1 MTEDIRLAII
11 LTCSVL
17 TLHNFLI
24 DVKDAVTNTL
34 NAEVVRE
41 RIDGEL
47 EQDTEENDAENVDED
62 VTTRN
67 ALIRHMTYKMKLN
80 DE

>member
-1 MTEDIRLAII
+1 MLP
-11 LTCSVL
+11 
-17 TLHNFLI
+17 LHNLLI
-24 DVKDAVTNTL
+24 DVKDAVTDAL

-41 RIDGEL
+41 RIGGEL
-47 EQDTEENDAENVDED
+47 EQDAEENDVEDVDED

-67 ALIRHMTYKMKLN
+67 ALIRHMVYMMELN

>member
-1 MTEDIRLAII
+1 MLP
-11 LTCSVL
+11 
-17 TLHNFLI
+17 LHNFLI
-24 DVKDAVTNTL
+24 DVKDAVTDAL

-41 RIDGEL
+41 RIGGEL
-47 EQDTEENDAENVDED
+47 EQDAEENDAEDVDED

-67 ALIRHMTYKMKLN
+67 ALIRHMAYMMELN

>member
-1 MTEDIRLAII
+1 M
-11 LTCSVL
+11 
-17 TLHNFLI
+17 LHNFLI
-24 DVKDAVTNTL
+24 DVKDAMTDAL

-41 RIDGEL
+41 RIGGEL
-47 EQDTEENDAENVDED
+47 EQDAEENDAEDVDED

-67 ALIRHMTYKMKLN
+67 VLIRHMAYMMELN

>member
-1 MTEDIRLAII
+1 
-11 LTCSVL
+11 VL
-17 TLHNFLI
+17 PLHNFLI
-24 DVKDAVTNTL
+24 DVKDAVTDAL

-41 RIDGEL
+41 RIGGEL
-47 EQDTEENDAENVDED
+47 EQDAEENDAEDVDED

-67 ALIRHMTYKMKLN
+67 ALIRHMTYMMELN

>member
-1 MTEDIRLAII
+1 M
-11 LTCSVL
+11 L

-24 DVKDAVTNTL
+24 DVKDAVTDAL

-41 RIDGEL
+41 RIGGEL
-47 EQDTEENDAENVDED
+47 EQDAEENDVEDVDED

-67 ALIRHMTYKMKLN
+67 ALIRHMAYMMELN